1 MKCGNVNLGNGTFKS
16 LRPCHGLAF
25 VCVCVGPTNIFCKW
39 FWWGK
44 REMTSSSSVW
54 RPQIATCY
62 LVPSMAFCSNSIFR
76 LSHLLSDISGISS
89 LGAVPVYPSPCF
101 ALAKYEEW
109 GPQYIPIINN
119 EDGRWVLVLG
129 WWGEFFHYGD
139 NKRSSVFSL
148 VNYDLWKKKKKK

>member
-1 MKCGNVNLGNGTFKS
+1 
-16 LRPCHGLAF
+16 
-25 VCVCVGPTNIFCKW
+25 
-39 FWWGK
+39 
-44 REMTSSSSVW
+44 
-54 RPQIATCY
+54 
-62 LVPSMAFCSNSIFR
+62 MAFCSNSIFQ

-119 EDGRWVLVLG
+119 EDGRWVPVLG
-129 WWGEFFHYGD
+129 WWREFFHYGD

-148 VNYDLWKKKKKK
+148 VNYDLWKKRKRKKNNYDLCTCRANVSVRKTAMTVKDLNPKSAPTNETLCFLYL